1 MTQRRM
7 HFEHDGHRFDADE
20 ERTGGAGGGQEH
32 VRWVVRMNGVTRLE
46 FEGAFPYRDE
56 DVRKRV
62 LEWYEI
68 QKPRPAGR

>member
-1 MTQRRM
+1 MTHHRM
-7 HFEHDGHRFDADE
+7 QFEHDGHRFEADE
-20 ERTGGAGGGQEH
+20 RESGTAPGGAEPR
-32 VRWVVRMNGVTRLE
+32 VRWVVRMNGAPALE

-68 QKPRPAGR
+68 QKPR

>member
-7 HFEHDGHRFDADE
+7 QFEHDGHSFQADE
-20 ERTGGAGGGQEH
+20 QRSAGHGASEAH
-32 VRWVVRMNGVTRLE
+32 VRWVVRMNGVVRLE

-62 LEWYEI
+62 VEWYEI
-68 QKPRPAGR
+68 QKPRPAAR